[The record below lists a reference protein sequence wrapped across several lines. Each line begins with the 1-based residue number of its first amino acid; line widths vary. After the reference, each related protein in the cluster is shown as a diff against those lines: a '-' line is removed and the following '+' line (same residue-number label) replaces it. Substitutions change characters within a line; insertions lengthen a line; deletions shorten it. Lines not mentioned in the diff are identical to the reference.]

1 MPPKIVVSAGGFIL
15 QLMPGADDDTISFI
29 ENKIS
34 SIPPVSTLLAQNKSP
49 EDILEM
55 LLSEKDMKIIGKS
68 PADTCATAQES
79 EWREI

>member
-1 MPPKIVVSAGGFIL
+1 
-15 QLMPGADDDTISFI
+15 
-29 ENKIS
+29 
-34 SIPPVSTLLAQNKSP
+34 
-49 EDILEM
+49 M